1 MAALFVLLAFIG
13 SFAFVLMVPSWVR
26 RAHVRAQNSLL
37 DRCRA
42 LYMVGEAALLAGDRD
57 KAKNF
62 LGRIRRIEARWRYG
76 NSRVYRVT
84 KAMYAIALG
93 IMGYV
98 VLRYG
103 ILYLYMAT
111 KTAGPMALPGR
122 LLPDHMLYLL
132 IGVAML
138 HAVFSYYG
146 EWVDPWTIDD
156 CGDRLQRLL
165 DAGVAIEVVPPRAR
179 RSPPNDGLSPRE
191 MFAHGP
197 HFTRRELDKARRR
210 LARELHPDRWQ
221 GDEEAGRS
229 NAEEAMNRVNAA
241 YDAIRGEAR

>member
-1 MAALFVLLAFIG
+1 MAALFMLLAFIG
-13 SFAFVLMVPSWVR
+13 SFAFVLIVPSWVR

-42 LYMVGEAALLAGDRD
+42 LYMLGEAALQAGERG
-57 KAKNF
+57 KAKNV
-62 LGRIRRIEARWRYG
+62 LDRIRRIEARWRYG
-76 NSRVYRVT
+76 NSRVYRVA

-111 KTAGPMALPGR
+111 KTAGPMALPGP

-132 IGVAML
+132 VGAATL
-138 HAVFSYYG
+138 HAVLSYCG
-146 EWVDPWTIDD
+146 ESADPWTIDD

-165 DAGVAIEVVPPRAR
+165 DAGVAIEVVPLRAR
-179 RSPPNDGLSPRE
+179 RSPPKDGLSPRE
-191 MFAHGP
+191 IFALGP
-197 HFTRRELDKARRR
+197 HFTRRELDQARRR
-210 LARELHPDRWQ
+210 LARELHPDRRQ
-221 GDEEAGRS
+221 GDEEAGRR
-229 NAEEAMNRVNAA
+229 NAEEAMKRVNAA
-241 YDAIRGEAR
+241 YDLIRGEAR